1 MKQLRSKAGSETAS
15 PLRMMRV
22 IDTSVWI
29 EWLIDSPLGKKLAR
43 EIPDRAECIVP
54 TIVQLELAKWLTR
67 EVGEDQADQMIAFTQ
82 KCVVAPLDTRI
93 ALLAADLHRQYK
105 LATADAVVYAT
116 AREFGADLLTCDA
129 RFEKLPGVVIVKKSG
144 G

>member
-1 MKQLRSKAGSETAS
+1 
-15 PLRMMRV
+15 MRV
-22 IDTSVWI
+22 IDTSAWI
-29 EWLIDSPLGKKLAR
+29 EWLVDSSLGKKLAR

-82 KCVVAPLDTRI
+82 KCQVVQLDTRI
-93 ALLAADLHRQYK
+93 ALLAADLHRQYG

-116 AREFGADLLTCDA
+116 AREHDAELLTCDSH
-129 RFEKLPGVVIVKKSG
+129 FSGLPGAVVVKKSVRA
-144 G
+144 